1 MKKQHYLAIII
12 ALALALVL
20 WLGFD
25 RKTPDQKTSI
35 AQREMV
41 KEVLNIDNLIRER
54 KKELSREELTTV
66 NILEGL
72 AIDSTKKEE
81 IKELSGKWFALGY
94 PEIAGH
100 YAKNIAE
107 LERTDHAWG
116 IAATT
121 YVYGVRKYEDVNLHT
136 YCKENAERAFEN
148 AISLNPDE
156 ISHAVNLAVLR
167 SEFPDPQNP
176 MMGVQML
183 LDLNKKHPDNITIL
197 LTLARFGMQTGQYD
211 RVIDRANKVL
221 EQDSENTSAK
231 CFLAKAY
238 QALGQESLAAEYAD
252 FCK

>member
-12 ALALALVL
+12 ALVITFVL

-25 RKTPDQKTSI
+25 RKTPEQNTQI

-54 KKELSREELTTV
+54 KKELSREDLTAV

-100 YAKNIAE
+100 YAKNIALSE
-107 LERTDHAWG
+107 NTDEAWG

-148 AISLNPDE
+148 AISLNPDV
-156 ISHAVNLAVLR
+156 ITHAVNLAVLR
-167 SEFPDPQNP
+167 SEFPDPENP
-176 MMGVQML
+176 MVGVQML
-183 LDLNKKHPDNITIL
+183 LDMNKKHPENTTIL

-211 RVIDRANKVL
+211 RVIDKANKVL
-221 EQDSENTSAK
+221 EQDPENTSAK
-231 CFLAKAY
+231 CFLAQAY
-238 QALGQESLAAEYAD
+238 KGLGQEQLAAEYAD

>member
-12 ALALALVL
+12 TVTLAFVL
-20 WLGFD
+20 WLGFEK
-25 RKTPDQKTSI
+25 KTPEQKNKI

-54 KKELSREELTTV
+54 KQELSREELTAV

-72 AIDSTKKEE
+72 AIDSTKKGE

-100 YAKNIAE
+100 YAKRIAE
-107 LERTDHAWG
+107 LEKTDEAWS

-148 AISLNPDE
+148 AISLNPDV
-156 ISHAVNLAVLR
+156 IAHAVNLAVLR

-183 LDLNKKHPDNITIL
+183 LDLNKKHPENITVL

-211 RVIDRANKVL
+211 RVIERANKVL
-221 EQDSENTSAK
+221 DQDPDNASAK

-238 QALGQESLAAEYAD
+238 QATGQEDLAVEYAE